1 MLGNELGKIAKILS
15 KIHSY
20 RLLFQRFCQLGKAY
34 TQTYWFFCLSGEC
47 KFEIFE
53 LAHVRFR
60 PPMSAEIFITAHAFN
75 VVINIIFLHVRL
87 LKQEKKSAL
96 TGL

>member
-1 MLGNELGKIAKILS
+1 
-15 KIHSY
+15 
-20 RLLFQRFCQLGKAY
+20 
-34 TQTYWFFCLSGEC
+34 
-47 KFEIFE
+47 
-53 LAHVRFR
+53 
-60 PPMSAEIFITAHAFN
+60 MSAEIFITAHAFN